1 MVVSCNS
8 NLKLVLPVSA
18 DNFLQAFL
26 AVDEGDDP
34 LTRPPFLPS
43 KIKRNVLSLISYIIK
58 IFYYNYSENKN
69 ALEKGAGYG
78 ELPQGG
84 EGGEDEDF

>member
-1 MVVSCNS
+1 
-8 NLKLVLPVSA
+8 
-18 DNFLQAFL
+18 
-26 AVDEGDDP
+26 
-34 LTRPPFLPS
+34 LPS
-43 KIKRNVLSLISYIIK
+43 KIKRNVLSLILYIIK